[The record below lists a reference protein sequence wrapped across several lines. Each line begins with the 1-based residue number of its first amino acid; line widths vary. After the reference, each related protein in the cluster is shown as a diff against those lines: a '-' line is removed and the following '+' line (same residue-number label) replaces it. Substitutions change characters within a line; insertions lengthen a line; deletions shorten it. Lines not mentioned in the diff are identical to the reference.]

1 MTRIVS
7 VFFAFIVGLISIN
20 AQISLPSNITWEK
33 ITCYKYNKENKN
45 KERSAIYAPQLYQS
59 DEYISVQSESENYEN
74 VHVMITNAQSVI
86 VKDEFIN
93 VITGDEN
100 LYYIGDLDSGDYN
113 IMLETDDLILVGNF
127 II

>member
-1 MTRIVS
+1 M
-7 VFFAFIVGLISIN
+7 
-20 AQISLPSNITWEK
+20 
-33 ITCYKYNKENKN
+33 KY
-45 KERSAIYAPQLYQS
+45 I
-59 DEYISVQSESENYEN
+59 QSEFENYEN
-74 VHVMITNAQSVI
+74 VHVMITNAQSVV

-93 VITGDEN
+93 VMTGDEN

>member
-1 MTRIVS
+1 
-7 VFFAFIVGLISIN
+7 
-20 AQISLPSNITWEK
+20 
-33 ITCYKYNKENKN
+33 
-45 KERSAIYAPQLYQS
+45 
-59 DEYISVQSESENYEN
+59 
-74 VHVMITNAQSVI
+74 MITNAQSVI